1 MTSVVLDSENG
12 DIFIDEQTSLRVT
25 VNTIFPDGTPRD
37 ITEAEIVWV
46 ASLNGEQ
53 KMRKDTDTM
62 QIMLAPQTATVIT
75 ENASAGDTVI
85 NVAKT
90 SNFGGDPWGRP
101 IANFAVG
108 DYVVLADAFGAS
120 PLNEQA
126 IVTHVTDLT
135 VTLASPIS
143 FNYPA
148 TDSPTFSK
156 IVSQFSFI
164 ILPGDTILPGNKV
177 LGTKIVYDHYGYA
190 VYPTGMSPENIDAI
204 PMSVTVVRGDMFID
218 PIPDMSP

>member
-90 SNFGGDPWGRP
+90 PTSAATPGGDPSRTSR
-101 IANFAVG
+101 
-108 DYVVLADAFGAS
+108 LATMWYWQTPS
-120 PLNEQA
+120 VHRHSTSKRL
-126 IVTHVTDLT
+126 
-135 VTLASPIS
+135 
-143 FNYPA
+143 
-148 TDSPTFSK
+148 SPT
-156 IVSQFSFI
+156 
-164 ILPGDTILPGNKV
+164 LPI
-177 LGTKIVYDHYGYA
+177 
-190 VYPTGMSPENIDAI
+190 
-204 PMSVTVVRGDMFID
+204 
-218 PIPDMSP
+218 